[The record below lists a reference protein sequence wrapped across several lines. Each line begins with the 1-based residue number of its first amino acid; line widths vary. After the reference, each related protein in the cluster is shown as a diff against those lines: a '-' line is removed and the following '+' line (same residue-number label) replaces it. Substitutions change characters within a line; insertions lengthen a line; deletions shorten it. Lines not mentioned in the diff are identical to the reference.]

1 MSQLQLE
8 ETLKTDLVMPKFKT
22 FQEQV
27 STAFEVV
34 DDVVLKNYIS
44 KLEQMNI
51 VPLDQHLVEK
61 NLAKSVRMFKINEI
75 VYAKDEDATY
85 KLSSVLNAGAVTESS
100 VFILVDSDGTKVDF
114 YMGIRS
120 LNENKSTKT
129 SYDTLKNAMNG
140 HFPGIKTENVLK
152 DEIEE
157 VLNGIGS
164 NAVSIVTGVANYKDS
179 GLQNNQ
185 SFIQGLEKLA
195 LTMQGE
201 VFTGVILANPT
212 NTNQL
217 IEVRKQYENIYS
229 MLSPLAT
236 TQVSYGVNES
246 TNKTK
251 TYTEGSTEGTTHTE
265 NESSTDTVGSS
276 ETANTSTN
284 HSKNT
289 GKSSAGKTA
298 AGALTFA
305 GALVGS
311 VVPGVGTMIGGAIGG
326 AIGGLAGTAIASFT
340 HETVST
346 TTGTSTTNNTSMA
359 TTTGKSEA
367 VSHTTSESQSDAFG
381 TTSGNTE
388 SIQLTQHNKTI
399 QSYLSKIDQ
408 QLERLQEFESLGMW
422 ECAAYFMSD
431 TPYAADIA
439 AATYKSLMQG
449 ENTGVEISHI
459 SSWSG
464 NRHETQE
471 IQNYVKNFIHPVFTY
486 SNNGI
491 EWPIMPTSL
500 VSGKELAIHMSLP
513 RKSINGF
520 PVIEHAEFAQ
530 EVVTYRETEGRNIN
544 LGSIYNMGQPTNSR
558 VKIDLQSL
566 SMHTLIT
573 GSTGSGKS
581 NTVYEILLQLKNQGI
596 NFLVIEPAK
605 GEYKHV
611 FGHGLDVT
619 VLGTNP
625 KKSTLLKINPFSFP
639 EDIHVLEHIDRL
651 VEIFNVCW
659 PMYAAMPA
667 ILKEAII
674 HAYEQCG
681 WDLENSV
688 NEHEDC
694 IPTFKDILNSLEE
707 VIQKSAY
714 DAETKGNYTGS
725 LVTRVKSLTNGI
737 NGQIFCS
744 KELDN
749 QLLFDQNVIVDLS
762 RVGSSETKSLIMGI
776 LVMRLSEYRMA
787 NANGMNEPLKHVT
800 VLEEAHNILKK
811 TSTEQQGESS
821 NVLGKSVEMLS
832 NAIAEMRTFGEGF
845 IIADQSPSML
855 DMSAVRNTNT
865 KIIMRLPDETD
876 RRLIGKSAG
885 MKDEQLDEI
894 IKLPQGVS
902 VVFQNDWVAPVLC
915 KINYFNQGSRIY
927 EEVNLEQTISTH
939 EKKKSVIKFL
949 LQKRVR
955 DAVVEEQEKLSHIA
969 EGMTLSSKMKH
980 TIQKAVHDESY
991 QSKLFEKDMFGEL
1004 SKVVYELLDGKTNV
1018 SKFVRESHNI
1028 KDLNRYLYEFIEKQI
1043 PGLSHE
1049 YKMATIQCLLHTD
1062 GNLNKRE
1069 IYDSWIEA
1077 VRGGGIK

>member
-1 MSQLQLE
+1 MSELQLIE
-8 ETLKTDLVMPKFKT
+8 SPKTDIVVPKFKNL
-22 FQEQV
+22 QEQV

-34 DDVVLKNYIS
+34 DDVVFKNYIS

-51 VPLDQHLVEK
+51 VPLDQILVER

-120 LNENKSTKT
+120 LNENNSTKT

-152 DEIEE
+152 DDIEN

-246 TNKTK
+246 INKTR
-251 TYTEGSTEGTTHTE
+251 THTQGTTEGTTHTE
-265 NESSTDTVGSS
+265 NESTTDTVGSS
-276 ETANTSTN
+276 ESTNTSTN

-298 AGALTFA
+298 AGGLAVA

-311 VVPGVGTMIGGAIGG
+311 VVPGIGTIIGG
-326 AIGGLAGTAIASFT
+326 AIGGLAGTAIAAVT

-346 TTGTSTTNNTSMA
+346 TTGTTSSTNTNTA
-359 TTTGKSEA
+359 TTTGRSEA
-367 VSHTTSESQSDAFG
+367 VSHTTSESHSDAFG
-381 TTSGNTE
+381 TATGNTE
-388 SIQLTQHNKTI
+388 TIQLTQHNKTI

-464 NRHETQE
+464 NKHETQE
-471 IQNYVKNFIHPVFTY
+471 IQNYVKNFMHPVFTY

-530 EVVTYRETEGRNIN
+530 EVVTYREIEGRNIN

-581 NTVYEILLQLKNQGI
+581 NTVYEFLLQLKNQGI
-596 NFLVIEPAK
+596 KFLVIEPAK

-611 FGHGLDVT
+611 FGRDSDVT
-619 VLGTNP
+619 ILGTNP
-625 KKSTLLKINPFSFP
+625 KKSMLLKINPFSFP
-639 EDIHVLEHIDRL
+639 EDIHVLEHVDRL

-681 WDLENSV
+681 WDLEYSV
-688 NEHEDC
+688 NEHANS

-707 VIQKSAY
+707 VIQQSAY
-714 DAETKGNYTGS
+714 DAETKGNYIGS

-749 QLLFDQNVIVDLS
+749 ELLFDQNVIVDLS

-776 LVMRLSEYRMA
+776 LIMRLSEYRMA

-800 VLEEAHNILKK
+800 VLEEAHNILKR
-811 TSTEQQGESS
+811 TSTEQQSESS

-845 IIADQSPSML
+845 IIADQSPSTL

-865 KIIMRLPDETD
+865 KIIMRLPDEMD

-894 IKLPQGVS
+894 IKLPQGVA
-902 VVFQNDWVAPVLC
+902 VVFQNDWVEPVLC
-915 KINYFNQGSRIY
+915 KINYFNQSPKLY
-927 EEVNLEQTISTH
+927 QEANLEQTVNTP
-939 EKKKSVIKFL
+939 EKKKRVIQFL

-955 DAVVEEQEKLSHIA
+955 EAEVDEQEQLNQIA
-969 EGMTLSSKMKH
+969 EGMTLSTKVKR
-980 TIQKAVHDESY
+980 TIQKAVHEDSY
-991 QSKLFEKDMFGEL
+991 RSRLFEKDMFGEL

-1018 SKFVRESHNI
+1018 SKFVNESHNI

-1062 GNLNKRE
+1062 GTVNKRE
-1069 IYDSWIEA
+1069 TYDSWIEA
-1077 VRGGGIK
+1077 VQGGKIK

>member
-1 MSQLQLE
+1 MSE
-8 ETLKTDLVMPKFKT
+8 IHLVEPSEKEIIIPKFNT

-34 DDVVLKNYIS
+34 DDVVFKNYIS

-51 VPLDQHLVEK
+51 IPLDQSLVEK

-75 VYAKDEDATY
+75 VYAKDEDTTY
-85 KLSSVLNAGAVTESS
+85 KLSSVLNAGSVTESS

-120 LNENKSTKT
+120 LNESNSTKT
-129 SYDTLKNAMNG
+129 SYDTLKNAMCG

-152 DEIEE
+152 DDIEE
-157 VLNGIGS
+157 ILNRIGT

-179 GLQNNQ
+179 GLQTNQ

-236 TQVSYGVNES
+236 TQVSYGINES
-246 TNKTK
+246 TNKTR
-251 TYTEGSTEGTTHTE
+251 TYTQGTTEGTTHTE
-265 NESSTDTVGSS
+265 NESTTDTAGSS
-276 ETANTSTN
+276 ESTNTNTS

-289 GKSSAGKTA
+289 GKSVAGKTA
-298 AGALTFA
+298 AGALTVA
-305 GALVGS
+305 GAMVGS
-311 VVPGVGTMIGGAIGG
+311 VVPGIGTIIGGAL
-326 AIGGLAGTAIASFT
+326 GGLAGGAIAAIT

-346 TTGTSTTNNTSMA
+346 TVGSTTSINTSSA
-359 TTTGKSEA
+359 TTTGRSEA
-367 VSHTTSESQSDAFG
+367 VSQTTTESHSDALG
-381 TTSGNTE
+381 TTTGNTE
-388 SIQLTQHNKTI
+388 TIQLTQHNKTI
-399 QSYLSKIDQ
+399 QIYLSKIDQ

-464 NRHETQE
+464 NKQETHE
-471 IQNYVKNFIHPVFTY
+471 IQNYVKNFMHPVFTY
-486 SNNGI
+486 SNKGI
-491 EWPIMPTSL
+491 EWPILPTSL

-544 LGSIYNMGQPTNSR
+544 LGSIYNMGQLTNSR

-581 NTVYEILLQLKNQGI
+581 NTVYELLLQLKNQGI
-596 NFLVIEPAK
+596 KFLVIEPAK

-611 FGHGLDVT
+611 FGHDLDVS

-625 KKSTLLKINPFSFP
+625 KKTTLLKINPFSFP

-674 HAYEQCG
+674 HSYEQCG
-681 WDLENSV
+681 WDLEYSV
-688 NEHEDC
+688 NEHSDS

-707 VIQKSAY
+707 VIQQSAY

-725 LVTRVKSLTNGI
+725 LVTRIKSLTNGI

-749 QLLFDQNVIVDLS
+749 ELLFDQNVIVDLS

-776 LVMRLSEYRMA
+776 LVMRLSEYRMG

-800 VLEEAHNILKK
+800 VLEEAHNILKR
-811 TSTEQQGESS
+811 TSKEQQSESS

-865 KIIMRLPDETD
+865 KIIMRLPDEMD

-894 IKLPQGVS
+894 IKLPQGVA
-902 VVFQNDWVAPVLC
+902 VVFQNDWVEPVLC
-915 KINYFNQGSRIY
+915 KINYFNQSSKLY
-927 EEVNLEQTISTH
+927 QESNLERTLSSS
-939 EKKKSVIKFL
+939 EKKKHVLKFL

-955 DAVVEEQEKLSHIA
+955 EAEVDEQEYLRQIV
-969 EGMTLSSKMKH
+969 EGMQLSTKVKL
-980 TIQKAVHDESY
+980 TIQRAVHEESY
-991 QSKLFEKDMFGEL
+991 KSKLFKKDMFGEL
-1004 SKVVYELLDGKTNV
+1004 SKVVYELFDVKTNV
-1018 SKFVRESHNI
+1018 SKFMKESHNI
-1028 KDLNRYLYEFIEKQI
+1028 KELNRNLYEFIEKQI

-1049 YKMATIQCLLHTD
+1049 YIMATIQCLLHTEEIM
-1062 GNLNKRE
+1062 NKRE

-1077 VRGGGIK
+1077 VRGGKIK

>member
-1 MSQLQLE
+1 MSELQL
-8 ETLKTDLVMPKFKT
+8 KDSSKSDIVVPKFEN

-27 STAFEVV
+27 SAAFEVV
-34 DDVVLKNYIS
+34 DDVVFKNYIS

-51 VPLDQHLVEK
+51 IPLNQNQVER

-100 VFILVDSDGTKVDF
+100 VFILVDSNGLKVDF

-120 LNENKSTKT
+120 LNEKNSTKT
-129 SYDTLKNAMNG
+129 SYDTLKNAMYG

-152 DEIEE
+152 DDIEKI
-157 VLNGIGS
+157 LNGISS

-201 VFTGVILANPT
+201 VFTGIILANPT
-212 NTNQL
+212 NADQL

-246 TNKTK
+246 SNKTM
-251 TYTEGSTEGTTHTE
+251 TQSQGTTEGTTHTK
-265 NESSTDTVGSS
+265 NQSTTETVGFTESI
-276 ETANTSTN
+276 NTSTN

-289 GKSSAGKTA
+289 AKSSAGKTT
-298 AGALTFA
+298 AGGLAVA

-311 VVPGVGTMIGGAIGG
+311 IVPGVGTIIGGG
-326 AIGGLAGTAIASFT
+326 IGGLAGTAIASIT
-340 HETVST
+340 HETVSSNSGT
-346 TTGTSTTNNTSMA
+346 TKSTNTSN
-359 TTTGKSEA
+359 TITNGSSEA
-367 VSHTTSESQSDAFG
+367 VSRTTTRSHTNAHG
-381 TTSGNTE
+381 ITSGNTE
-388 SIQLTQHNKTI
+388 TIQLTQHNKKI
-399 QSYLSKIDQ
+399 QNYLNKIDQ
-408 QLERLQEFESLGMW
+408 QLGRLQEFESLGMW
-422 ECAAYFMSD
+422 ECAAYFMSE

-439 AATYKSLMQG
+439 AATYKSLIQG
-449 ENTGVEISHI
+449 ENTGIEISHI

-464 NRHETQE
+464 DKHETQE
-471 IQNYVKNFIHPVFTY
+471 IQNYIKNFIHPVFAY

-491 EWPIMPTSL
+491 EWPILPTSL

-513 RKSINGF
+513 RKSITGF

-581 NTVYEILLQLKNQGI
+581 NAVYEILQQLKSQGI
-596 NFLVIEPAK
+596 KFLIIEPAK
-605 GEYKHV
+605 GEYKHLL
-611 FGHGLDVT
+611 GHDPDVT
-619 VLGTNP
+619 ILGTNP
-625 KKSTLLKINPFSFP
+625 KKSKMLKVNPFSFP

-667 ILKEAII
+667 ILKEAIV

-681 WDLENSV
+681 WDLEYSV
-688 NEHEDC
+688 NEHTDS
-694 IPTFKDILNSLEE
+694 IPTFKDILNSLED
-707 VIQKSAY
+707 VIQQSAY
-714 DAETKGNYTGS
+714 DSETKGNYTGS
-725 LVTRVKSLTNGI
+725 LVTRVRSLTNGI

-744 KELDN
+744 GELESEI
-749 QLLFDQNVIVDLS
+749 LFDQNVIIDLS
-762 RVGSSETKSLIMGI
+762 RVGASETKSLIMGI

-800 VLEEAHNILKK
+800 VLEEAHNILKR
-811 TSTEQQGESS
+811 TSTEQQSESA

-845 IIADQSPSML
+845 IIADQSPSSL
-855 DMSAVRNTNT
+855 DLSAVRNTNT
-865 KIIMRLPDETD
+865 KIIMRLPDEMD

-894 IKLPQGVS
+894 IKLPQGVG
-902 VVFQNDWVAPVLC
+902 VVFQNDWVEPVLC
-915 KINYFNQGSRIY
+915 KINYFKQDTKLFQ
-927 EEVNLEQTISTH
+927 EVNFEQTVNIT
-939 EKKKSVIKFL
+939 ENKKRIIKFL

-955 DAVVEEQEKLSHIA
+955 EAEVDEQAQLNQILEGIVLPIKVKL
-969 EGMTLSSKMKH
+969 
-980 TIQKAVHDESY
+980 TIQKAVLEESY
-991 QSKLFEKDMFGEL
+991 RNKLFQRDMFDEL
-1004 SKVVYELLDGKTNV
+1004 SKVVYEFLDSNTSLSELLGKNYD
-1018 SKFVRESHNI
+1018 I
-1028 KDLNRYLYEFIEKQI
+1028 KGLNQSLYEYIEKKV
-1043 PGLSHE
+1043 PGLSHD
-1049 YKMATIQCLLHTD
+1049 YKMATIQCLLYTD
-1062 GNLNKRE
+1062 SIMSKRKT
-1069 IYDSWIEA
+1069 YDSWIEA
-1077 VRGGGIK
+1077 VRGGKIK